1 MMITILQV
9 TAGLALLI
17 LGRRLFWLA
26 LAALGFVA
34 GMTYAADFLPGQ
46 SEGTAL
52 LIGLAAGVIGA
63 LLATFMQKIAIGA
76 AGFLAGGY
84 LVLGLFRLIGAEPS
98 TLAFVIGGVVGLVL
112 IYPLFDWGL
121 IILSSLAGALMLVQT
136 LEATQAVSAI
146 VFAVAFVFGLII
158 QSSLHRRRPKPP
170 AQPSQQI

>member
-1 MMITILQV
+1 MITILQV

-34 GMTYAADFLPGQ
+34 GMSYASDFLPGQ

-52 LIGLAAGVIGA
+52 LIGLAAGLIGA
-63 LLATFMQKIAIGA
+63 LLAVFLQKIAIGA

-84 LVLGLFRLIGAEPS
+84 LALGLFRLIGAEPS
-98 TLAFVIGGVVGLVL
+98 ALGFLVGGVIGLVL

-121 IILSSLAGALMLVQT
+121 IILSSLAGALILVQT
-136 LEATQAVSAI
+136 LDAARAVSAMA
-146 VFAVAFVFGLII
+146 FAVAFVIGLII

-170 AQPSQQI
+170 AQPSPQG

>member
-1 MMITILQV
+1 MITILQV

-34 GMTYAADFLPGQ
+34 GMTYASEFLPGQ

-63 LLATFMQKIAIGA
+63 LLAVFLQKVAIGA

-84 LVLGLFRLIGAEPS
+84 LVLGLMRLIDAEPS
-98 TLAFVIGGVVGLVL
+98 ALGFVIGGVIGLIL

-121 IILSSLAGALMLVQT
+121 IILSSLAGALILVQT
-136 LEATQAVSAI
+136 LDAARAVSAI
-146 VFAVAFVFGLII
+146 VFAVAFVIGLIV
-158 QSSLHRRRPKPP
+158 QGSLHRRRQKLPP
-170 AQPSQQI
+170 PPTPSA

>member
-1 MMITILQV
+1 MITVLQV
-9 TAGLALLI
+9 TAGVALLI

-34 GMTYAADFLPGQ
+34 GMTIAREFLPGQ

-63 LLATFMQKIAIGA
+63 LLAVFLQKVAVGA

-84 LVLGLFRLIGAEPS
+84 LALGLFRLIGGEPS
-98 TLAFVIGGVVGLVL
+98 ALAFVIGAVVGLIL

-121 IILSSLAGALMLVQT
+121 IILSSLAGALILVQT
-136 LEATQAVSAI
+136 LDAARAVSAI
-146 VFAVAFVFGLII
+146 VFAVAFLFGLII
-158 QSSLHRRRPKPP
+158 QSSLHRRRAKPP
-170 AQPSQQI
+170 PQPSPQV

>member
-1 MMITILQV
+1 MITILQV

-34 GMTYAADFLPGQ
+34 GMSYANDFLPGQ
-46 SEGTAL
+46 TEGTAL
-52 LIGLAAGVIGA
+52 LIGLAAGLIGA
-63 LLATFMQKIAIGA
+63 LLAVFLQKIAIGA

-84 LVLGLFRLIGAEPS
+84 LALGLSRLIGSEPS
-98 TLAFVIGGVVGLVL
+98 AVGFIVGGVIGLIL

-121 IILSSLAGALMLVQT
+121 IILSSLAGALILVQT
-136 LEATQAVSAI
+136 LDAARAVSAI

-170 AQPSQQI
+170 PQAGPQV

>member
-1 MMITILQV
+1 MITILQLI
-9 TAGLALLI
+9 AGLALLI

-34 GMTYAADFLPGQ
+34 GMTYANEFLPGQ

-63 LLATFMQKIAIGA
+63 LLAVFLQKVAIGA

-84 LVLGLFRLIGAEPS
+84 LVLGLMRLIDAEPS
-98 TLAFVIGGVVGLVL
+98 ALGFVIGGVIGLIL

-121 IILSSLAGALMLVQT
+121 IILSSLAGALILVQT
-136 LEATQAVSAI
+136 LEAARAVSAI
-146 VFAVAFVFGLII
+146 VFTVAFVFGLIL
-158 QSSLHRRRPKPP
+158 QTSLHRRRQKLPPPPTPP
-170 AQPSQQI
+170 A

>member
-1 MMITILQV
+1 MITFLQV
-9 TAGLALLI
+9 IAGLALLI

-34 GMTYAADFLPGQ
+34 GMTYSSEFLPGQ
-46 SEGTAL
+46 SETAAL

-63 LLATFMQKIAIGA
+63 LLAVFMQKIAIGA

-98 TLAFVIGGVVGLVL
+98 AFGFIVGGIVGLIL

-121 IILSSLAGALMLVQT
+121 IILSSLAGALILVQT
-136 LEATQAVSAI
+136 LDAARAVSAI
-146 VFAVAFVFGLII
+146 VFGVVFVFGLII
-158 QSSLHRRRPKPP
+158 QSALHRRRPKRPAEPPP
-170 AQPSQQI
+170 AG

>member
-1 MMITILQV
+1 MITILQV

-34 GMTYAADFLPGQ
+34 GMTYASEFLPGQ
-46 SEGTAL
+46 SETAAL

-63 LLATFMQKIAIGA
+63 LLAVFMQKIAIGA

-84 LVLGLFRLIGAEPS
+84 LVLGLIRLIGAEPS
-98 TLAFVIGGVVGLVL
+98 TLGFIVGGIVGLIL

-121 IILSSLAGALMLVQT
+121 IILSSLAGALILVQT
-136 LEATQAVSAI
+136 IDLTRTLS
-146 VFAVAFVFGLII
+146 AVAFGVAFVLGLII
-158 QSSLHRRRPKPP
+158 QTSLHRRRPKQP
-170 AQPSQQI
+170 AEPGPAG

>member
-1 MMITILQV
+1 MITFLQV
-9 TAGLALLI
+9 IAGLALLI

-34 GMTYAADFLPGQ
+34 GMTYSSEFLPGQ
-46 SEGTAL
+46 SETAAL

-63 LLATFMQKIAIGA
+63 LLAVFMQKIAIGA

-98 TLAFVIGGVVGLVL
+98 ALGFIVGGIVGLIL

-121 IILSSLAGALMLVQT
+121 IIVSSLAGALILVQT
-136 LEATQAVSAI
+136 LEAARAVSAI

-158 QSSLHRRRPKPP
+158 QSALHRRRPKRPAEPPP
-170 AQPSQQI
+170 AG

>member
-1 MMITILQV
+1 MITILQV

-34 GMTYAADFLPGQ
+34 GMTYASEFLPGQ
-46 SEGTAL
+46 SETAAL

-63 LLATFMQKIAIGA
+63 LLAVFMQKIAIGA

-84 LVLGLFRLIGAEPS
+84 LVLGLIRLIGAEPS
-98 TLAFVIGGVVGLVL
+98 ALGFIVGGIVGLIL

-121 IILSSLAGALMLVQT
+121 IILSSLAGALILVQT
-136 LEATQAVSAI
+136 LDAARAVSAI

-158 QSSLHRRRPKPP
+158 QSALHRRRPKRPAEPPP
-170 AQPSQQI
+170 AG

>member
-1 MMITILQV
+1 MITILQV

-34 GMTYAADFLPGQ
+34 GMTYARDLLPGQ

-63 LLATFMQKIAIGA
+63 LLAVFLQKIAIGA

-84 LVLGLFRLIGAEPS
+84 LVLGLFRLIDAEPS
-98 TLAFVIGGVVGLVL
+98 ALGFVVGGVVGLIL

-121 IILSSLAGALMLVQT
+121 IILSSLAGALILVQT
-136 LEATQAVSAI
+136 LDAARAVSAI
-146 VFAVAFVFGLII
+146 VFGVAFIFGLVI
-158 QSSLHRRRPKPP
+158 QTSLHRRRRKPP
-170 AQPSQQI
+170 PQPSHQV

>member
-1 MMITILQV
+1 MITILQV

-34 GMTYAADFLPGQ
+34 GMTYASDFLPGQ

-52 LIGLAAGVIGA
+52 LIGLAAGVLGA
-63 LLATFMQKIAIGA
+63 LLAIFLQKIAIGA

-84 LVLGLFRLIGAEPS
+84 LVLGLMRLIDAEPS
-98 TLAFVIGGVVGLVL
+98 ALGFVVGGVVGLIL

-121 IILSSLAGALMLVQT
+121 IILSSLAGALILVQT
-136 LEATQAVSAI
+136 LGAARAVSTI
-146 VFAVAFVFGLII
+146 VFGVAFIFGLII
-158 QSSLHRRRPKPP
+158 QSSLHRRRRKSP
-170 AQPSQQI
+170 AQPSPQV

>member
-1 MMITILQV
+1 MITILQV

-34 GMTYAADFLPGQ
+34 GMTYANDFLPGQ
-46 SEGTAL
+46 YEGTAL

-63 LLATFMQKIAIGA
+63 LLAIFLQKIAIGA

-84 LVLGLFRLIGAEPS
+84 LVLGLFRLIDAEPS
-98 TLAFVIGGVVGLVL
+98 TLGFVVGGTVGLIL

-121 IILSSLAGALMLVQT
+121 IILSSLAGALILVQT
-136 LEATQAVSAI
+136 FEAARAVSAI
-146 VFAVAFVFGLII
+146 VFGVAFVFGLII
-158 QSSLHRRRPKPP
+158 QSALHRRRPKPP
-170 AQPSQQI
+170 PQPTPQV

>member
-1 MMITILQV
+1 MINFLQV

-34 GMTYAADFLPGQ
+34 GMTYSSEFLPGQ
-46 SEGTAL
+46 SETAAL

-63 LLATFMQKIAIGA
+63 LLAVFMQKIAIGA

-84 LVLGLFRLIGAEPS
+84 LVLGLIRLIGAEPS
-98 TLAFVIGGVVGLVL
+98 TLGFIVGGIVGLIL

-121 IILSSLAGALMLVQT
+121 IILSSLAGALILVQT
-136 LEATQAVSAI
+136 LDAARAVSAI
-146 VFAVAFVFGLII
+146 VFAVALVFGLII
-158 QSSLHRRRPKPP
+158 QSALHRRRPKRPAEPPP
-170 AQPSQQI
+170 AG